1 MFCFVLF
8 GFQLVAIMALV
19 GFNSSHNLC
28 VLFAWKTLFILVC
41 CVCFFFIFNLSFCL
55 SNGMH
60 AICVPFFRFTNLRR
74 LHSIANIIALFSVP
88 FYRNVFLLFAVD
100 ARVDFVFLF
109 CFFFECVNLTEPMEK
124 KKRHVCICCAHET
137 GVKWQKKRK
146 MHTKATINK
155 FVL

>member
-41 CVCFFFIFNLSFCL
+41 CVCFFFILNLSFCL

-109 CFFFECVNLTEPMEK
+109 CFFFWVCKPNRADGEK
-124 KKRHVCICCAHET
+124 KASCLHLLCSWNWCKMAKKKEDAH
-137 GVKWQKKRK
+137 KSDDK
-146 MHTKATINK
+146 
-155 FVL
+155 